1 MNYIRIKLQF
11 FLLKNQFLLQV
22 LFHLILVYLLSDVS
36 ITLCADGDG
45 CWRAYHK
52 SIQNIE
58 ATKQQE
64 TLGRFNPMRIPQK
77 IQEVVLGGNEVRF
90 GSGSVIE
97 GDKVYTVQTVEHRKY
112 GVLVR
117 RLSDCMATKKPE

>member
-36 ITLCADGDG
+36 ITLCAGDDG
-45 CWRAYHK
+45 CSKAYLK
-52 SIQNIE
+52 SLENLE
-58 ATKQQE
+58 TAKKQE
-64 TLGRFNPMRIPQK
+64 TPGPLNPMRIPHM
-77 IQEVVLGGNEVRF
+77 IRNFALDGNEVRM

-97 GDKVYTVQTVEHRKY
+97 GDTLHTVQTVEHRKN
-112 GVLVR
+112 GELVR
-117 RLSDCMATKKPE
+117 RFSDCVATKKP